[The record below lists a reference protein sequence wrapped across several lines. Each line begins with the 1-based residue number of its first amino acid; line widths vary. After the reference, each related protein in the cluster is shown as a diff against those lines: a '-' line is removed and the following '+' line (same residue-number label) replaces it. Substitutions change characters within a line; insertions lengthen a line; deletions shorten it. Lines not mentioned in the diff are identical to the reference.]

1 MLPYFF
7 YKIPTQNKYHL
18 LIISLPFTSK
28 LTAKSADIAK
38 KFAPIIERGRT
49 NSSVD
54 NLDR

>member
-7 YKIPTQNKYHL
+7 YILSNKIYQE
-18 LIISLPFTSK
+18 
-28 LTAKSADIAK
+28 SADIAK